1 MNRTE
6 KIVLSSLLAAGS
18 AAVVFGI
25 VLRLRQQ
32 SGENIPF
39 PYRIPEGGD
48 VDELSETPESLF
60 V

>member
-6 KIVLSSLLAAGS
+6 KIILSSLLAAGS
-18 AAVVFGI
+18 AAVLFGL
-25 VLRLRQQ
+25 VLRFRQ
-32 SGENIPF
+32 SGEVVPF

-48 VDELSETPESLF
+48 VDELSETPEALF